1 MITDNKQFGK
11 YTPIVK
17 QLMQETMI
25 LRRKIRSRYYH
36 THSRFIE
43 PTKLITFLLLV
54 FSAEQRYT

>member
-1 MITDNKQFGK
+1 MITDNTQFGK

-17 QLMQETMI
+17 QLMQETI

-43 PTKLITFLLLV
+43 PTELITFLLLV
-54 FSAEQRYT
+54 FSTEQRYT